1 MLASA
6 DLPSSVTS
14 IGDRAFAGC
23 STLGACGLCEG
34 LRFIGNYAFSSCDSL
49 TNVTIPASVT
59 RVGSD
64 VFQNCRKLESIS
76 FEYDNPIEVSVHVR
90 TATARFF
97 TSKFVIE
104 VVYSL
109 EDDEVADVTG
119 KVWKK
124 K

>member
-23 STLGACGLCEG
+23 STLGHGMFMECYELKSVWLPATLREIEG
-34 LRFIGNYAFSSCDSL
+34 QA
-49 TNVTIPASVT
+49 
-59 RVGSD
+59 
-64 VFQNCRKLESIS
+64 FQNCRKLESIS